1 MIRRTRTDLAPAM
14 LMDQGLDWPLKKER
28 RRHIHG
34 TVGAHDLPV
43 SHARGDGLAIQ
54 IGHADTDA
62 TEEG

>member
-1 MIRRTRTDLAPAM
+1 M